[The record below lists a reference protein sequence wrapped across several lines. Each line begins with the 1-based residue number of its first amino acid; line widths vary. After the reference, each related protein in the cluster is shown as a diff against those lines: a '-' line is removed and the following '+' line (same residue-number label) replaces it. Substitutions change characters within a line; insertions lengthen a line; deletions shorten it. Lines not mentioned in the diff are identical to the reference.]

1 MIRILHMKHLKS
13 YNRRKLSPAWKVYAV
28 LVSILILF
36 PFYWIVISS
45 FKTPDTITKADL
57 WPVKSTL
64 DNYRQLLSTST
75 FVNGLKTSVIV
86 SFGSMVITLM
96 IVIFA
101 SYGLYRFE
109 FKGKSIISKMIILA
123 YAFPGILLIVP
134 VYDLMAQMKL
144 TDTYWAL
151 IIMNVTFAAPFCVWL
166 MNGFFAS
173 VPKVL
178 DEAASLDGLNKMQI
192 LFQIHLPLLRP
203 GIMTIIIYSLISS
216 WTEFTFAS
224 ILVSSDSK
232 RSLTIVLKA
241 ITSSYTIQWGQITAA
256 ATLAMI
262 PVVVLFAFIGK
273 YFIGGMT
280 SGSVKE

>member
-1 MIRILHMKHLKS
+1 MLKRKKS
-13 YNRRKLSPAWKVYAV
+13 YKRGQISPLGKVYAIFIS
-28 LVSILILF
+28 LLILF

-45 FKTPDTITKADL
+45 FKTTDTITGSDL
-57 WPVKSTL
+57 WPVSATL
-64 DNYRQLLSTST
+64 ENYAKLLSTPT
-75 FVNGLKTSVIV
+75 FLNGVKTSVIV
-86 SFGSMVITLM
+86 AIGSMVITLV

-109 FKGKSIISKMIILA
+109 FKGKKIFTNMIILA

-134 VYDLMAQMKL
+134 VYNIMARIKL
-144 TDTYWAL
+144 TDTYFSM
-151 IIMNVTFAAPFCVWL
+151 ICMNVTFAAPFCVWL
-166 MNGFFAS
+166 MNGFFAAI
-173 VPKVL
+173 PKAL
-178 DEAASLDGLNKMQI
+178 DEAASLDGLSKMQI
-192 LFQIHLPLLRP
+192 LFRIHLPLLRP

-256 ATLAMI
+256 ATLAMLPI
-262 PVVVLFAFIGK
+262 IILFALIGK